1 MRHRP
6 ILGPLL
12 SGMPQPSL
20 TVLVVGCGNIAGRF
34 DDRRSIS
41 DWPFTHA
48 GAYRRDGRFAVTAC
62 VDPDVGRRNAFMVR
76 WCVPHGYASLVEAAA
91 SGKHWDVISICSPTP
106 CHAEDVEMA
115 IRLAPRL
122 IFCEKPV
129 TDSAAKSERL
139 IEHCAKAGIFLAV
152 NHNRRWDPHIDHLYV
167 EMQSGKWGAL
177 RSVVGIYN
185 KGVLNNGTHMLDLL
199 NRLLGPLAI
208 VSVGK
213 LVHDYFAEDPSVPV
227 CLSSSDG
234 VPVQLVCGHAS
245 DYAIFE
251 LQLIFEAGMVSI
263 EDGGKAWRER
273 HPEASG
279 DFLGYRFLD
288 AGTCRIGGDERC
300 MVRAV
305 DNIHRTVV
313 FGDALSSTG
322 DTALAAQ
329 LLGDRIRALAME
341 QST

>member
-1 MRHRP
+1 
-6 ILGPLL
+6 
-12 SGMPQPSL
+12 MPQPSL
-20 TVLVVGCGNIAGRF
+20 TVLIVGCGNIAGRF
-34 DDRRSIS
+34 DERRSIS
-41 DWPFTHA
+41 DWPSTHA

-62 VDPDVGRRNAFMVR
+62 VDPDVERRNAFMVR

-91 SGKHWDVISICSPTP
+91 AGKHWDVISICSPTL
-106 CHAEDVEMA
+106 CHAEDVEIA

-139 IEHCAKAGIFLAV
+139 IEHCAKAGILLAV

-199 NRLLGPLAI
+199 NRFLGPLAI
-208 VSVGK
+208 LAVGK
-213 LVHDYFAEDPSVPV
+213 PVNDYSAEDPSVPV
-227 CLSSSDG
+227 WLSSSDG
-234 VPVQLVCGHAS
+234 VPVHLACGHAM

-251 LQLIFEAGMVSI
+251 LQLIFEAGMVSV
-263 EDGGKAWRER
+263 ENGGMAWRER
-273 HPEASG
+273 RAEASE

-288 AGTCRIGGDERC
+288 AGSRRIGGDERS
-300 MVRAV
+300 MVSAV
-305 DNIHRTVV
+305 DNVYRAVV
-313 FGDALSSTG
+313 SGDVLASTG
-322 DTALAAQ
+322 DTALYAHRLAE
-329 LLGDRIRALAME
+329 RICVLATE